1 MMNTTIILTK
11 FQRNLEAEN
20 EQLRAQLKS
29 LKRENSALKADQN
42 LLLAILSEALGSHTV
57 VIRDSID
64 LNRTPSFRIEENL
77 GGDIILSLR

>member
-1 MMNTTIILTK
+1 MNTIILTHV
-11 FQRNLEAEN
+11 QRDLEAEN

-29 LKRENSALKADQN
+29 LKRENSALRADQN
-42 LLLAILSEALGSHTV
+42 LLLAILSEALGSHAV

-64 LNRTPSFRIEENL
+64 LNHAPAFRIEENL

>member
-1 MMNTTIILTK
+1 MNTTIILTHI
-11 FQRNLEAEN
+11 QRDLEAEN

-29 LKRENSALKADQN
+29 LKKENSALKADQN

-64 LNRTPSFRIEENL
+64 LNHTPSFRIEENL